1 MAVGEICRSEVITA
15 APGISAAEMARL
27 MADANVGSV
36 VITTDDDRP
45 VGIVTD
51 RDLVVRVLAEH
62 RDPKATLVE
71 DIMTTEL
78 VLLEEGTGLY
88 DAVRCARDEGVRRL
102 PVVDSEGRL
111 TGIITV
117 DDIVRLLV
125 REMSYVTD
133 IMMEASPEL

>member
-1 MAVGEICRSEVITA
+1 MAVGELCRTEVITA
-15 APGISAAEMARL
+15 APGVSAAELARL
-27 MADANVGSV
+27 MTDANVGSV
-36 VITTDDDRP
+36 IITTDDDRP

-62 RDPKATLVE
+62 RDPKSTIVE

-102 PVVDSEGRL
+102 PVVDSDGRL

-125 REMSYVTD
+125 REMSCVTD
-133 IMMEASPEL
+133 IMLESSPEL

>member
-15 APGISAAEMARL
+15 APGVSAAELARL

-45 VGIVTD
+45 IGIVTD
-51 RDLVVRVLAEH
+51 RDLVMRVLAEQ
-62 RDPKATLVE
+62 REPKTTLVE

-102 PVVDSEGRL
+102 PVVDSDGRL

-125 REMSYVTD
+125 REMTYVTD